1 MPNWKKVIVSGSD
14 AVLSNITA
22 SSNISASGF
31 VSASSFSG
39 DGSGLTGITSD
50 PFPFT
55 GDAKITGSLI
65 VSQSYAAG
73 DTDSTALR
81 LIGSGS
87 VSQSGIFEVEGS
99 AGPLFSVQD
108 GLDGVLMEVNNI
120 SGLPLLQ
127 VSSSNEVF
135 VNRGNLTSGVT
146 TATASFA
153 NFSGS
158 FQGDGSQL
166 TGIEAGTN
174 LTQSIFVTQNGDD
187 TTGTIGNMSKPFATL
202 ESAAQA
208 ATTGS
213 TIFVY
218 PGTYTVSNNLARE
231 GVNYYFQPGTTVSS
245 SYAGAIFDVEGFR
258 TSPYGFNVYG
268 NADFHFHTS
277 TAASLWEAGAA
288 SAEVTFNWTLEFQDV
303 TTTSAATDTI
313 IRLGG
318 TGQTSRIKF
327 RDANIQGTLIRND
340 ASYTDTQKIK
350 IEGNNFNSANGEFYT
365 QGTNAGPSYMQVDM
379 AYVYAGGSAHAFANI
394 GYSNA
399 LLFNIAYCYGP
410 SGAYQFSP
418 NTGDSNNNVVINGYA
433 NEINITGTI
442 DIVHNGD
449 CDELVM
455 TGGRYVGNSVKKFT
469 LSGGESRFAIN
480 YQSNQANSVSVSGG
494 VHTIE
499 MVENTTNYEHIFSIS
514 GGKCILVGY
523 NRSAFSNGQITVSGG
538 ELIFKGHIEYAY
550 SQNGSGRRPFNVTG
564 GLLRMQGYAKN
575 RLTDSDASPK
585 DYSVIKY
592 TGGDIILDGATLVV
606 SSSIAPPIW
615 ASDQSREV
623 KIYSGGVNTNKTGS
637 MGLLAASSSFGSG
650 AYALTNPLGGM
661 IIEDASV
668 E

>member
-1 MPNWKKVIVSGSD
+1 MAFTSSYTPGLIQQSEYYYGTPEMTPGLSGS
-14 AVLSNITA
+14 
-22 SSNISASGF
+22 
-31 VSASSFSG
+31 
-39 DGSGLTGITSD
+39 
-50 PFPFT
+50 
-55 GDAKITGSLI
+55 
-65 VSQSYAAG
+65 
-73 DTDSTALR
+73 
-81 LIGSGS
+81 
-87 VSQSGIFEVEGS
+87 
-99 AGPLFSVQD
+99 
-108 GLDGVLMEVNNI
+108 
-120 SGLPLLQ
+120 
-127 VSSSNEVF
+127 
-135 VNRGNLTSGVT
+135 
-146 TATASFA
+146 
-153 NFSGS
+153 FSGS

-166 TGIEAGTN
+166 TGISAGTN

-187 TTGTIGNMSKPFATL
+187 TTGTIGDITKPFATL
-202 ESAAQA
+202 ESASQA

-218 PGTYTVSNNLARE
+218 PGTYTPTENLARE

-258 TSPYGFNVYG
+258 TSPHGFNVYG

-277 TAASLWEAGAA
+277 NAASLWEAGAGG
-288 SAEVTFNWTLEFQDV
+288 AEVTFDWTLEFQDV
-303 TTTSAATDTI
+303 TTTSDATDTI

-350 IEGNNFNSANGEFYT
+350 IEGNNFNSANGGFYS
-365 QGTNAGPSYMQVDM
+365 QGGNAGPAYMQVDM
-379 AYVYAGGSAHAFANI
+379 LYVYAGGSYAIAGI
-394 GYSNA
+394 GYNTA
-399 LLFNIAYCYGP
+399 VLFNIAYCSGAGGAYSFSP
-410 SGAYQFSP
+410 SGGYNQNS
-418 NTGDSNNNVVINGYA
+418 VINGYA
-433 NEINITGTI
+433 NKISISGPSDVT
-442 DIVHNGD
+442 HNGD

-455 TGGRYVGNSVKKFT
+455 SSGRYVGNSVKKFT

-480 YQSNQANSVSVSGG
+480 YQTNQANSVSVSGG

-499 MVENTTNYEHIFSIS
+499 MVENQTNYEHIFGIS

-523 NRSAFSNGQITVSGG
+523 NRSAFSNGRITVSGG

-550 SQNGSGRRPFNVTG
+550 SQNGSGRQPFNVTG

-575 RLTDSDASPK
+575 RLTDSDPSPQE
-585 DYSVIKY
+585 YSVIKY

-615 ASDQSREV
+615 APNQSEEI

-650 AYALTNPLGGM
+650 GYALTNPLGGM

>member
-1 MPNWKKVIVSGSD
+1 MEPGLSGS
-14 AVLSNITA
+14 
-22 SSNISASGF
+22 
-31 VSASSFSG
+31 
-39 DGSGLTGITSD
+39 
-50 PFPFT
+50 
-55 GDAKITGSLI
+55 
-65 VSQSYAAG
+65 
-73 DTDSTALR
+73 
-81 LIGSGS
+81 
-87 VSQSGIFEVEGS
+87 
-99 AGPLFSVQD
+99 
-108 GLDGVLMEVNNI
+108 
-120 SGLPLLQ
+120 
-127 VSSSNEVF
+127 
-135 VNRGNLTSGVT
+135 
-146 TATASFA
+146 
-153 NFSGS
+153 FSGS

-166 TGIEAGTN
+166 TGIESGTN
-174 LTQSIFVTQNGDD
+174 LTQSIFVTQNGNDL
-187 TTGTIGNMSKPFATL
+187 TGTVGDLMKPFATL
-202 ESAAQA
+202 YTASLS

-258 TSPYGFNVYG
+258 TSPHGFNVYG

-277 TAASLWEAGAA
+277 ADATLWEAGAA
-288 SAEVTFNWTLEFQDV
+288 SAEVTFDWTLEFQDV
-303 TTTSAATDTI
+303 TTTSDVTDHI

-327 RDANIQGTLIRND
+327 RDATIQSTFIRND
-340 ASYTDTQKIK
+340 ASYTDSQRIK
-350 IEGNNFNSANGEFYT
+350 IEGNMFNSTNGGFYS
-365 QGTNAGPSYMQVDM
+365 QGSNAGPAYMQVDM
-379 AYVYAGGSAHAFANI
+379 VYVYAGGSAHAFASL
-394 GYSNA
+394 GYNVG

-410 SGAYQFSP
+410 SGAYQFAGSGGIGV
-418 NTGDSNNNVVINGYA
+418 NAVINGHA
-433 NEINITGTI
+433 NEINMTNVDLT
-442 DIVHNGD
+442 HNGD
-449 CDELVM
+449 CDDLVM
-455 TGGRYVGNSVKKFT
+455 TGGRYFGNSVRKFA

-499 MVENTTNYEHIFSIS
+499 MVENQTSYEHIFSIS

-523 NRSAFSNGQITVSGG
+523 NNSALSNGSITVSGG

-550 SQNGSGRRPFNVTG
+550 TQNGSGRNPINVTG

-575 RLTDSDASPK
+575 RLTDSDASPQS
-585 DYSVIKY
+585 YSVIKY
-592 TGGDIILDGATLVV
+592 TGGDIILDGATLIA
-606 SSSIAPPIW
+606 SSSVAPSIW

-623 KIYSGGVNTNKTGS
+623 KIFSGGVNTNKTGS